1 MAVGIDIG
9 ATTVYTQYPSE
20 IDTRT
25 EVDDMTELIGLLI
38 SVHTGNNEDLS
49 KDECASVKVEL
60 DGFVGDKHRG
70 FERVAWPGDKDPA
83 GTVRRNE
90 RQWSGVS
97 VEELAVIGQ
106 KMDLKEPLTA
116 AALGANICVE
126 RIPDF
131 SQLPTGTRL
140 FFPSGAVLVVEE
152 CNPPCADMGEQI
164 TAKYTT
170 STGERAAGRLFP
182 KRAFGLR
189 GVVGVVDVAGV
200 IEAGDEVIVQV
211 VDPPARSDKLGAP
224 VG

>member
-1 MAVGIDIG
+1 MK
-9 ATTVYTQYPSE
+9 
-20 IDTRT
+20 
-25 EVDDMTELIGLLI
+25 ELVGLLV

-49 KDECASVKVEL
+49 KDAQASVKIEL

-97 VEELAVIGQ
+97 VEELAIIGQ

-116 AALGANICVE
+116 TTLGANICVE

-131 SQLPTGTRL
+131 SRLPASTRL
-140 FFPSGAVLVVEE
+140 IFPSGAVLVVEE
-152 CNPPCADMGEQI
+152 CNPPCADMGEKI

-170 STGERAAGRLFP
+170 RSCERAAGHLFAS
-182 KRAFGLR
+182 RAFGLR
-189 GVVGVVDVAGV
+189 GVVGVVDVPGV
-200 IEAGDEVIVQV
+200 INAGDKVVVQIVE
-211 VDPPARSDKLGAP
+211 PP
-224 VG
+224 VGD

>member
-9 ATTVYTQYPSE
+9 TTTVYTPCPSE

-25 EVDDMTELIGLLI
+25 EADDMKKMEGLLV
-38 SVHTGNNEDLS
+38 SVHTGDNEDLS
-49 KDECASVKVEL
+49 KDECTSAKVEL

-97 VEELAVIGQ
+97 VEELTIIEQ

-126 RIPDF
+126 QIPDF
-131 SQLPTGTRL
+131 SHLPAGTRL
-140 FFPSGAVLVVEE
+140 LFPSGAVLVVEE

-170 STGERAAGRLFP
+170 STGEPAAGRLFP
-182 KRAFGLR
+182 KSAFGLR

-200 IEAGDEVIVQV
+200 IEVGDKVVVQMAE
-211 VDPPARSDKLGAP
+211 PLRSD
-224 VG
+224 

>member
-1 MAVGIDIG
+1 MKKLEA
-9 ATTVYTQYPSE
+9 
-20 IDTRT
+20 
-25 EVDDMTELIGLLI
+25 LLV
-38 SVHTGNNEDLS
+38 SVHTGDNEDLS

-97 VEELAVIGQ
+97 VEELAMIGQ

-116 AALGANICVE
+116 AALGANICIE
-126 RIPDF
+126 HIPDF
-131 SQLPTGTRL
+131 SQLPAGTRL
-140 FFPSGAVLVVEE
+140 IFPSGAVLVVEE

-164 TAKYTT
+164 TSKYTT
-170 STGERAAGRLFP
+170 SAGEPAAGRFIA
-182 KRAFGLR
+182 KRAIGLR

-200 IEAGDEVIVQV
+200 IEAGDKVVVQAGE
-211 VDPPARSDKLGAP
+211 PPRND
-224 VG
+224 